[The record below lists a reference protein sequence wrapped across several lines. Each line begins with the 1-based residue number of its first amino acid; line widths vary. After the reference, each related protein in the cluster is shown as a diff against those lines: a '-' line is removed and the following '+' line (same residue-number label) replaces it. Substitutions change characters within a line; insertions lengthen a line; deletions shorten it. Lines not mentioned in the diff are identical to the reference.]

1 MNDFTFTNDKL
12 GTSLTMPWN
21 LDSVRTIGTFDY
33 TNRKDL
39 YDKVKWQNDVFAM
52 YISGKRELFLTY
64 KEL

>member
-1 MNDFTFTNDKL
+1 MVNSFFNLNVGKGFLSMT
-12 GTSLTMPWN
+12 WN
-21 LDSVRTIGTFDY
+21 LDSVKTISTFDY